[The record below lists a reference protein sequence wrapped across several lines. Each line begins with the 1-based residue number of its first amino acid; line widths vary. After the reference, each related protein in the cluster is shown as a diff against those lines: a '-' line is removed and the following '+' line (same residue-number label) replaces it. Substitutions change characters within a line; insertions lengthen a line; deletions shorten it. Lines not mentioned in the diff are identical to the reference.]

1 MPILNA
7 MTLPHPQSDQI
18 TLAGVLAALGD
29 PTRLSIVGRLAR
41 RNDICMT
48 CSQFLEIAPKTSL
61 SYHLAKLREA
71 GVIRVEPRG
80 TSRFVSLRREDLE
93 GRFPGVLDSIL
104 ATAVTLVP
112 EQEMRPDLVEPE
124 SLVG

>member
-1 MPILNA
+1 
-7 MTLPHPQSDQI
+7 MTLPHPDPEQI
-18 TLAGVLAALGD
+18 TLAGVLSALGD

-41 RNDICMT
+41 RHDICMT

-80 TSRFVSLRREDLE
+80 TSRFVSLRSHDLE
-93 GRFPGVLDSIL
+93 VRFPGVLDSIL
-104 ATAVTLVP
+104 ATAVKLAP
-112 EQEMRPDLVEPE
+112 EGGAAPEAVEPE
-124 SLVG
+124 PAGG